1 MRARLGE
8 ATEIVEAHQLS
19 ISLARAGARHYAELM
34 DARTRKQAEDRDET
48 VDEARM
54 LAETI
59 SVKRDRLLASLT
71 LIAGIGLIV
80 GLPFALQLGAEF
92 FMPVTAALVIAIALV
107 PLLEWFERR
116 GIPSKPAAGLCVILF
131 LMMAIFAIGT
141 IVIPASDWV
150 AQVPTK
156 ITKVRT
162 ALEPV
167 FDLYKN
173 LDRFVNRIANQIELN
188 HAAHTRTVTIEQPNS
203 IMGLLATSA
212 PHLLIQLFFSLLVIF
227 FFLAGWTAMR
237 KKTIVSR
244 GSFEGALTTA
254 RVIQQVVDATST
266 YLGTITL
273 INIGLGALT
282 AGALWLLGMPSPI
295 MWGGIVA
302 VANYI
307 PYLGPIVCALL
318 LFVGGLMTYPDI
330 WGALAPPAAFTCFHL
345 VEANFFTPMVVGHRL
360 TISPLSILV
369 SLSFWA
375 WVWGTTGALL
385 AVPLLIIMK
394 TIFSAAGTPDIA
406 GFLFEHGTLTHA
418 GEEDEEEVEER
429 QEIQPAMVDT
439 PQPRT

>member
-1 MRARLGE
+1 
-8 ATEIVEAHQLS
+8 
-19 ISLARAGARHYAELM
+19 M
-34 DARTRKQAEDRDET
+34 DARTRKQKPPEEQQGDAAPIL
-48 VDEARM
+48 VEAN
-54 LAETI
+54 A
-59 SVKRDRLLASLT
+59 KRDRLLAGIS
-71 LIAGIGLIV
+71 LIAGIGVIV
-80 GLPFALQLGAEF
+80 AMPFALRAGAEF
-92 FMPVTAALVIAIALV
+92 FMPVTAALVVAIALV

-116 GIPSKPAAGLCVILF
+116 GIPSKLAAGLCVLIF
-131 LMMAIFAIGT
+131 LMIAMFAIGS
-141 IVIPASDWV
+141 IVVPASDWV
-150 AQVPTK
+150 AQIPNK
-156 ITKVRT
+156 IDKVRH
-162 ALEPV
+162 ALDPV

-173 LDRFVNRIANQIELN
+173 LDRFIDRIATQIQLSRGGG
-188 HAAHTRTVTIEQPNS
+188 ARTVTIEQPNS
-203 IMGLLATSA
+203 VMGLLATSA

-227 FFLAGWTAMR
+227 FFLAGWTTMR

-273 INIGLGALT
+273 INVGLGALT
-282 AGALWLLGMPSPI
+282 ALVLWRLGMPSPV

-318 LFVGGLMTYPDI
+318 LFAGGLMTFADV
-330 WGALAPPAAFTCFHL
+330 WGALLPPAVFIGFHL

-360 TISPLSILV
+360 TISPLSILI

-394 TIFSAAGTPDIA
+394 TIFAAAGTPDIA

-418 GEEDEEEVEER
+418 GEPDEEEVEER
-429 QEIQPAMVDT
+429 QEMEPAMVDT
-439 PQPRT
+439 PKALS

>member
-1 MRARLGE
+1 
-8 ATEIVEAHQLS
+8 
-19 ISLARAGARHYAELM
+19 M
-34 DARTRKQAEDRDET
+34 DARTRKQAKPEQEPPEDVR
-48 VDEARM
+48 A
-54 LAETI
+54 LAETVTAK
-59 SVKRDRLLASLT
+59 SDRLLASLT
-71 LIAGIGLIV
+71 LIAGVALIV
-80 GLPFALQLGAEF
+80 MLPFALRAGAEF
-92 FMPVTAALVIAIALV
+92 FMPVTAALVVAIALV

-116 GIPSKPAAGLCVILF
+116 GIPSKPAAGLCVIIF
-131 LMMAIFAIGT
+131 LLMAVFALGSI
-141 IVIPASDWV
+141 IVPASDWV
-150 AQVPTK
+150 AQVPGK
-156 ITKVRT
+156 IGKVRD
-162 ALEPV
+162 ALEPI

-173 LDRFVNRIANQIELN
+173 LDRFIDRTLSQIEVSQS
-188 HAAHTRTVTIEQPNS
+188 HAAANAVRIETPNS
-203 IMGLLATSA
+203 MLGLLTSSA
-212 PHLLIQLFFSLLVIF
+212 PHLLIQLFFALLVIF

-282 AGALWLLGMPSPI
+282 ATALWWLGMPSPV

-302 VANYI
+302 VLNYI
-307 PYLGPIVCALL
+307 PYLGPIACAFV
-318 LFVGGLMTYPDI
+318 LFLGALMTYPDV
-330 WGALAPPAAFTCFHL
+330 WGALLPPAVFISFHL

-360 TISPLSILV
+360 TISPLSILI

-394 TIFSAAGTPDIA
+394 TVFSAAGTPDIA

-418 GEEDEEEVEER
+418 GDVDEEEVEER

-439 PQPRT
+439 PKGT